1 MQVKSA
7 AGSAQAPAGP
17 EAMGCKADSKATV
30 SSMDL
35 WPIVDTHN
43 FQLCANFSLQAL
55 RVDRP
60 PGET

>member
-7 AGSAQAPAGP
+7 AGAAQAPAEP

-43 FQLCANFSLQAL
+43 FQL
-55 RVDRP
+55 RVVWRSGP
-60 PGET
+60 PLS